1 MDLGFTSISRIEG
14 LVLVLHR
21 GGGGETFLT
30 FYMTQMYKMVMSSQT
45 PELAV
50 RDSDRNLSV
59 DSWRTQ
65 RMLPLAVMGDGDQ
78 HRDGFR
84 ELLTSTVC
92 WSVTHSGVV
101 GDE

>member
-1 MDLGFTSISRIEG
+1 
-14 LVLVLHR
+14 
-21 GGGGETFLT
+21 
-30 FYMTQMYKMVMSSQT
+30 MTQMYEMVMSTQT

-50 RDSDRNLSV
+50 RDSDRNLSA

-65 RMLPLAVMGDGDQ
+65 RMLPLAVMGDRDQ

-92 WSVTHSGVV
+92 WSVIHSGVV